1 MLWKIDCLKT
11 VYWYKVWYSSR
22 VCIVAMSQNNAF
34 WKTSTWLVRITSL
47 RDVRK
52 EKQNEIYDFFPFLIS
67 FFTLAD

>member
-1 MLWKIDCLKT
+1 MLWKVDCLKT

-52 EKQNEIYDFFPFLIS
+52 EKQN
-67 FFTLAD
+67 